1 MQEGFMQF
9 DVVTST
15 GNIVESIVR
24 VTNSI
29 HVHVIV
35 SDMELKHILG
45 PGICYDWKHR
55 QEELADYIRKEGRLT
70 CSVIF
75 SPQDDQNPKDT
86 HDHLVVEFI
95 LSLPKRVSPV
105 SPQ

>member
-1 MQEGFMQF
+1 MQS
-9 DVVTST
+9 DVITTT
-15 GNIVESIVR
+15 GNSVEGIVR
-24 VTNSI
+24 GEKSI
-29 HVHVIV
+29 HSSVIV
-35 SDMELKHILG
+35 SDMELKRILG

-86 HDHLVVEFI
+86 HDHLVVEFV
-95 LSLPKRVSPV
+95 LSFPERVSPI